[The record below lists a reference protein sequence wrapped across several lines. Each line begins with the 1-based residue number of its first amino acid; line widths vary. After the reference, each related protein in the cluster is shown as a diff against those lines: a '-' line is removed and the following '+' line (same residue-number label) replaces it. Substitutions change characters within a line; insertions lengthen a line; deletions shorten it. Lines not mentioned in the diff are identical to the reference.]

1 MVCSTRKGGRGVK
14 NTENRPTDRPT
25 DQPIDQITDRPT
37 NQLTKWSTDRQADR
51 SRLKARLC
59 SPIDDPIDPISQE
72 EKERKKLAA
81 KLPKVEAELEE
92 QILLWEKENGRQ
104 FQVCG
109 VRYIEYVQTQRDN
122 HEIEK
127 QMVSLVTQYCCVTQ
141 RKHDSPHV
149 V

>member
-1 MVCSTRKGGRGVK
+1 M
-14 NTENRPTDRPT
+14 
-25 DQPIDQITDRPT
+25 
-37 NQLTKWSTDRQADR
+37 
-51 SRLKARLC
+51 
-59 SPIDDPIDPISQE
+59 DDPIDPLSQE

-127 QMVSLVTQYCCVTQ
+127 QMVSLVTQYCCVAQ
-141 RKHDSPHV
+141 RKHDSPLASITEKTTRPDTRLPNSRAGGQGK
-149 V
+149 

>member
-1 MVCSTRKGGRGVK
+1 M
-14 NTENRPTDRPT
+14 
-25 DQPIDQITDRPT
+25 
-37 NQLTKWSTDRQADR
+37 
-51 SRLKARLC
+51 
-59 SPIDDPIDPISQE
+59 QE

-109 VRYIEYVQTQRDN
+109 VRYMEYVNTQRET

-127 QMVSLVTQYCCVTQ
+127 QLVFERAWKVCSGSDSCEHGFLGGSTSKVIQSHAPTGNTTYCYTHFVGQAGLTTI
-141 RKHDSPHV
+141 V
-149 V
+149 LFIL